1 MGKLGKKELDLL
13 GEKLLRLSRLEPPEA
28 DRIAERSHLFASV
41 LKKAEAFQRVPDD
54 RPKRVFLLD
63 LTVFKGAA
71 SAAVFMIAA
80 VASVSV
86 YLVKDR
92 AAEVSEDRPSMP
104 AEKPV
109 GSLSN
114 NPPGSVIMYDL
125 LPADSEPERSIRPAR
140 TLVKT
145 QAAPRRQAVRPQ
157 TLDMRESAVEEFYP
171 ITFAGDPYETARGG
185 RVVRVDVPATTLFAM
200 GLRHSLENASEMV
213 KADLLIGP
221 DGVARGIRL
230 VR

>member
-1 MGKLGKKELDLL
+1 MGKLGKKELDLF
-13 GEKLLRLSRLEPPEA
+13 GERLLRSARIGPLEA
-28 DRIAERSHLFASV
+28 DLIAERPDLFASV

-54 RPKRVFLLD
+54 RPKRMFLLD
-63 LTVFKGAA
+63 LTVLKGAA
-71 SAAVFMIAA
+71 SAAILIIVA
-80 VASVSV
+80 VAGVSV

-114 NPPGSVIMYDL
+114 NPPGSVIMHNL
-125 LPADSEPERSIRPAR
+125 LPADSEPERSVRSVRAS
-140 TLVKT
+140 VKAQTT
-145 QAAPRRQAVRPQ
+145 QRRQAVRPQ
-157 TLDMRESAVEEFYP
+157 RLDMRDSAVEEFYP
-171 ITFAGDPYETARGG
+171 LTFAGDPYETARGG
-185 RVVRVDVPATTLFAM
+185 RVVRVDVPASTLFAM
-200 GLRHSLENASEMV
+200 GLRNSLENASEIV